1 MNINKIL
8 LMVIRDL
15 THNVKHYYHFA
26 STNSTHPPLPA
37 SFDSLQFS
45 VVSGHFTFM
54 KWFWCNTTQV
64 GFGADAV
71 KEHIPK
77 FVQPGW
83 KVLCTFGGGS
93 IEKNGAR
100 SDVQAALDQLKCE
113 VRWEG
118 GIPPN
123 PEYNRLI
130 EIAAV
135 ARAWKPD
142 LLLAVGGGSILDGT
156 KFISCAAVLPEGED
170 AWETVI
176 VKHSFTG
183 TPLRLAAVMTLP
195 ATGSEWNNGFVVSR
209 RSIKAKLA
217 GAYPG
222 TYPFFSLLD
231 PKYTMTLPPRQ
242 LRNGVYD
249 AITHCIDLFLTPQR
263 VPMMDH
269 FWMAVM
275 KELVDIGPEVVK
287 EGSSLELHERLIM
300 AASFALNQI
309 FCLGK
314 EGCAGIHMIGHQ
326 LTSKYGI
333 DHGATLAIVTG
344 PFLETQFEARK
355 PLLAETAEY
364 VFGVREGTEDE
375 KARAFIDRMNQFIET
390 IGQPRKVSDW
400 EGVKVE
406 AGDVEE
412 VTKMVME
419 SVGGKPFGHHGCGT
433 EEVCRKVLQQVIA

>member
-1 MNINKIL
+1 
-8 LMVIRDL
+8 
-15 THNVKHYYHFA
+15 
-26 STNSTHPPLPA
+26 
-37 SFDSLQFS
+37 
-45 VVSGHFTFM
+45 M
-54 KWFWCNTTQV
+54 KWFWSNTTQV
-64 GFGADAV
+64 GFGAEAV

-100 SDVQAALDQLKCE
+100 ADVQAALDQLKCE

-123 PEYNRLI
+123 PEYDRLM

-135 ARAWKPD
+135 AREWKPD

-156 KFISCAAVLPEGED
+156 KFISVAACLEEGED
-170 AWETVI
+170 AWDV
-176 VKHSFTG
+176 VMLKKSFTG
-183 TPLRLAAVMTLP
+183 TPLKFGSVMTLP

-209 RSIKAKLA
+209 RSIKAKLPSA
-217 GAYPG
+217 FPK
-222 TYPFFSLLD
+222 TYPLFSLLD
-231 PKYTMTLPPRQ
+231 PRYTMTLPVRQ

-249 AITHCIDLFLTPQR
+249 AMTHCIDLFLTSQR

-275 KELVDIGPEVVK
+275 KELVDIGPDVVK
-287 EGSSLELHERLIM
+287 EGSSYELHERLVV

-309 FCLGK
+309 FTLGK
-314 EGCAGIHMIGHQ
+314 ESCAGIHMIGHQ
-326 LTSKYGI
+326 LTAKYGI

-344 PFLETQFEARK
+344 PFLDTQFEARK
-355 PLLAETAEY
+355 PLLAECAEY
-364 VFGVREGTEDE
+364 VFGVREGTEDQ
-375 KARAFIDRMNQFIET
+375 KARAFIDRMNQFIDT
-390 IGQPRKVSDW
+390 IGQPRKVSEW
-400 EGVKVE
+400 EGVVI
-406 AGDVEE
+406 GPNDVEE

-419 SVGGKPFGHHGCGT
+419 SVGGKPYGHNGCGT
-433 EEVCRKVLQQVIA
+433 EEITRIVLKQVIV